1 MGIFNRKKKNC
12 NDGVGSHELNDIMQ
26 NAMRT
31 QGNSMVNQTELSIAY
46 QAYTMFRYHD
56 GLDKN
61 TSVKNAGR
69 LVVELQDAISK
80 AKCKYPD
87 YDEN

>member
-1 MGIFNRKKKNC
+1 MGFFNRKKNR
-12 NDGVGSHELNDIMQ
+12 NDGVEARELNNIMQ

-56 GLDKN
+56 GFDKN

-69 LVVELQDAISK
+69 LVVELQDAIAA
-80 AKCKYPD
+80 AKGTNSQ